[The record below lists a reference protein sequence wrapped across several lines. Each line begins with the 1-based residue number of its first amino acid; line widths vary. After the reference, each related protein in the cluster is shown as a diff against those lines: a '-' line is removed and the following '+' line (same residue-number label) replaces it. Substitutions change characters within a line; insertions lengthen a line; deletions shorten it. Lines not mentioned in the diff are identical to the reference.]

1 MSDSEYMIEELMDL
15 LGNKTRRR
23 ILESL
28 SKEPLY
34 ITQMIDMLN
43 VQAQAIMRHLK
54 KLEQRGFVHSYERAS
69 LGGPPRKYYAIKNA
83 MRANVIIGPHIFSLK
98 LTPGIEE
105 QKKPN
110 KSFQKRVP
118 SQLEIM
124 ELKDAIK
131 KVLEFLNLSKPTK
144 EIKTTVNVLESLK
157 ETLMKEIK

>member
-1 MSDSEYMIEELMDL
+1 MSESEHMIEELMDL

-54 KLEQRGFVHSYERAS
+54 KLEQRGFVHSYEQAS

-83 MRANVIIGPHIFSLK
+83 MQANVIIGPHTFSLK

-105 QKKPN
+105 QKKQTRSLP
-110 KSFQKRVP
+110 KHVP
-118 SQLEIM
+118 SQLEILD
-124 ELKDAIK
+124 LKKAIK
-131 KVLEFLNLSKPTK
+131 KVLEFLNQSKSTK

-157 ETLMKEIK
+157 ETLMGEIK

>member
-1 MSDSEYMIEELMDL
+1 MSDSEHMIEELMDL

-54 KLEQRGFVHSYERAS
+54 KLEQQGFVHSYERAS

-83 MRANVIIGPHIFSLK
+83 MRANVIIGPHTFSLK
-98 LTPGIEE
+98 LTQGIEE
-105 QKKPN
+105 QKKRT
-110 KSFQKRVP
+110 KAFQRHTS
-118 SQLEIM
+118 SQMETM
-124 ELKDAIK
+124 ELNKAIK
-131 KVLEFLNLSKPTK
+131 KILEFLNQTKPTK

-157 ETLMKEIK
+157 KMLLEEIK